1 MRVGR
6 EEYDAA
12 AATAAS
18 VFEAI
23 IKGDSSLAKDSFM
36 EQCSIYGQTGER
48 KNIGPY
54 TNLLNQIDNSKVG
67 PEFNYRTDVI
77 AIEDTIALVQVLE
90 NNYNGNY
97 YTVYLTEMK
106 IDGKWKICSFVY
118 NFNEALSAKK

>member
-12 AATAAS
+12 ARTAAS

-23 IKGDSSLAKDSFM
+23 IRGDSSVARDCFM
-36 EQCSIYGQTGER
+36 PDCRIFGQTGSR
-48 KNIGPY
+48 KNFGPY
-54 TNLLNQIDNSKVG
+54 TDLLEQIDHSSVG
-67 PEFNYRTDVI
+67 PEFNYRVDVV
-77 AIEDTIALVQVLE
+77 AMEDTIALVQVPE

-106 IDGKWKICSFVY
+106 VDGQWKICSFVY
-118 NFNEALSAKK
+118 HFNEALSKN

>member
-12 AATAAS
+12 AQTAAN

-23 IKGDSSLAKDSFM
+23 IKGDSSIARNSFM
-36 EQCSIYGQTGER
+36 SECCIFGQTKDR

-54 TNLLNQIDNSKVG
+54 ENLLNQIDNSKVDEG
-67 PEFNYRTDVI
+67 FNYRVDVVG
-77 AIEDTIALVQVLE
+77 IEDTIALVQVLE

-106 IDGKWKICSFVY
+106 VDGQWKICSFVY
-118 NFNEALSAKK
+118 NFNEALSLK

>member
-12 AATAAS
+12 AQAAIN

-23 IKGDSSLAKDSFM
+23 IKSDSSIAKDSFM
-36 EQCSIYGQTGER
+36 PECNIFGQTGER
-48 KNIGPY
+48 KNIGSFES
-54 TNLLNQIDNSKVG
+54 LLNQIDNSKVG
-67 PEFNYRTDVI
+67 PEFNYRVDVV

-106 IDGKWKICSFVY
+106 VDGQWKICSFVY
-118 NFNEALSAKK
+118 NYNEGLSKK

>member
-12 AATAAS
+12 AATAAK

-23 IKGDSSLAKDSFM
+23 IHSDSSMARDCFLPECCIF
-36 EQCSIYGQTGER
+36 GQTGER
-48 KNIGPY
+48 KNIGPCD
-54 TNLLNQIDNSKVG
+54 NLLRQIDTSKVG
-67 PEFNYRTDVI
+67 PEFNYRVDVV

-106 IDGKWKICSFVY
+106 VDGQWKICSFVY
-118 NFNEALSAKK
+118 NFNEALSGK

>member
-12 AATAAS
+12 AQAAVN

-23 IKGDSSLAKDSFM
+23 IKGDSSIAKDSFM
-36 EQCSIYGQTGER
+36 PECSIFGQTGER

-54 TNLLNQIDNSKVG
+54 TDLMNQIDHSKVG
-67 PEFNYRTDVI
+67 PEFNYRVDVV

-106 IDGKWKICSFVY
+106 VDGQWRICSFVY
-118 NFNEALSAKK
+118 NFNEALSKRK